1 MFSSDYSIQFDL
13 KKLTKTIIVETLCYV
28 FDIYN
33 LGSGIQVIGIVI
45 WLEENITLGNIETF
59 IYLINIT

>member
-13 KKLTKTIIVETLCYV
+13 RKLTKTIIVETLCYV
-28 FDIYN
+28 FYIYN

-59 IYLINIT
+59 I